1 MAKAKILLS
10 QNPDA
15 DFPSLICE
23 HAAPQTPEWEGQLI
37 VCSSC
42 MDAIHDGATVIDQ
55 ETGKVVMRTPCD
67 GLRYKVGASSFN
79 KVKLSPI
86 EKANWTKVEYVCLRV
101 LTVIKGLPEESRAGW
116 VQMGNMLLCGDCAKQ
131 EAEVESAHAKFLE
144 WECQQNTM
152 K

>member
-1 MAKAKILLS
+1 MAKAIILVS

-67 GLRYKVGASSFN
+67 GLRYKVKASSFN

-86 EKANWTKVEYVCLRV
+86 EKANSTKVEYVCLRV
-101 LTVIKGLPEESRAGW
+101 LAVIKRLPEESRVGW
-116 VQMGNMLLCGDCAKQ
+116 VQMDNMLLCGDCAKQ
-131 EAEVESAHAKFLE
+131 EAEVESARAKFLE
-144 WECQQNTM
+144 WECQQNTV